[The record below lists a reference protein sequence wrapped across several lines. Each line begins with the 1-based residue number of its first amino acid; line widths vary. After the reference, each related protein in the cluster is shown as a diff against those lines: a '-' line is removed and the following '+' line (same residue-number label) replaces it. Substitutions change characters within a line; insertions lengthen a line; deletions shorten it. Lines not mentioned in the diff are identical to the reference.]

1 MIISPIDV
9 NKDIPLVERVVREA
23 FASTPDSDLSDWFS
37 FSEMVGSIK
46 RSQGICLKATD
57 ENGEV
62 VGIIHAQQENP
73 VYGREGTE
81 KWVITNIAVVSPASG
96 KGVGSQL
103 LEAIEAEIKKRG
115 GVKLFVHTN
124 VGDNR
129 VIRFYYK
136 NGYKNAG
143 TILDY
148 YYAGSAVFLLKSLGN
163 TRD

>member
-1 MIISPIDV
+1 M
-9 NKDIPLVERVVREA
+9 
-23 FASTPDSDLSDWFS
+23 
-37 FSEMVGSIK
+37 
-46 RSQGICLKATD
+46 KATD

-148 YYAGSAVFLLKSLGN
+148 YYAGSAVFLLKSLGK